1 MLYSNV
7 EETDLNILCLL
18 TSIRLNFTNFLLA
31 VYFWFLV
38 RTKQYYSAIDGSFFT
53 TRSQSRVEARWALT
67 QWLGAAVA
75 HLIAHSEGSGFGP
88 WPRTLTLGST
98 WTEPTQYHRQ
108 SQYKCPGTRRLH
120 CLNTSKKT
128 RRNQCNRSTFEN
140 SVFIQINAKIG
151 DHFLICKSNEI
162 SRR

>member
-1 MLYSNV
+1 MRINLPIY
-7 EETDLNILCLL
+7 LL
-18 TSIRLNFTNFLLA
+18 T
-31 VYFWFLV
+31 VYSSLV
-38 RTKQYYSAIDGSFFT
+38 CTKQYYSAIDGSFFT
-53 TRSQSRVEARWALT
+53 TGSQSRVEARWALT

-75 HLIAHSEGSGFGP
+75 HLIAHSTGSGFGP

-108 SQYKCPGTRRLH
+108 SQYKCWGTRRLH

-140 SVFIQINAKIG
+140 SVFIQRNIEMG
-151 DHFLICKSNEI
+151 DQAMKYLDVSNLSEVI
-162 SRR
+162 TQLWWLQWSETI